1 MKAKIILS
9 LLVFLAL
16 RLSSQQFSPP
26 ELLRIPFT
34 SHHEKEQKNFYLYL
48 PEGFEGYP
56 DKKWPV
62 ILFLHGDGERGNSRE
77 DLDWVLAE
85 GVLYEAWIQKRNLPF
100 IIIAP
105 QLPMY
110 GLDTV
115 SYIHD
120 RKVSMIPQ
128 RLENGVPERPHK
140 FGTPQKM
147 EPEAAAV
154 FFPEAKE
161 GSGWFMEE
169 KDLMDIVERVVK
181 DYHGD
186 ANRLYLTG
194 LSSGGFGTW
203 YLASKHPTMWAA
215 IAPVVGWG
223 HPDWMDPIAKHKIP
237 LWVFA
242 GGRDQGMELRYFYAG
257 LNKLEA
263 LGHPDVRFTI
273 EADMNHDAW
282 RRVYAG
288 EDLYNWFLTKRK
300 E

>member
-9 LLVFLAL
+9 LLVFLAF
-16 RLSSQQFSPP
+16 RLSSQEFSPP

-128 RLENGVPERPHK
+128 RLEKGVPERPHK

-169 KDLMDIVERVVK
+169 KDLIDIVERVVK

-186 ANRLYLTG
+186 ASRLYLTG